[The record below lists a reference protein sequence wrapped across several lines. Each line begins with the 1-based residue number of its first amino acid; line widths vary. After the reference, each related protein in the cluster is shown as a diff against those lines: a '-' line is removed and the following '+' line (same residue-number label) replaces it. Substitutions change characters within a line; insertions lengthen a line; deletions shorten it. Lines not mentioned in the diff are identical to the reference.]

1 MSSEQPSKGITPEQ
15 CAAEVM
21 ETIPLVMRFI
31 RTEMRSQGAPSLSVP
46 QFRTLMF
53 LYRHPGS
60 SLSSLA
66 EHLGVTRP
74 TASALTER
82 LVQRGF
88 VNRTEH
94 PKERRQVVLKLTEAG
109 FDHLQQM
116 RETTRKEI
124 AKMFVNLSEAQ
135 QLRILDGLAVLSDVF
150 EETASDPGKYS

>member
-1 MSSEQPSKGITPEQ
+1 MRSEQPPQGITPEQ
-15 CAAEVM
+15 CATEVM
-21 ETIPLVMRFI
+21 EIIPLVMRCI
-31 RTEMRSQGAPSLSVP
+31 RTEMRSQGSSSLSVP

-88 VNRTEH
+88 VDRTEH

-109 FDHLQQM
+109 FEHLQQI
-116 RETTRKEI
+116 RQTARSHFAEL
-124 AKMFVNLSEAQ
+124 FVSLSEAQ
-135 QLRILDGLAVLSDVF
+135 RLRIVEGLAVLNDVF
-150 EETASDPGKYS
+150 AETASEPSI

>member
-1 MSSEQPSKGITPEQ
+1 
-15 CAAEVM
+15 
-21 ETIPLVMRFI
+21 
-31 RTEMRSQGAPSLSVP
+31 
-46 QFRTLMF
+46 MF

>member
-1 MSSEQPSKGITPEQ
+1 
-15 CAAEVM
+15 M

-31 RTEMRSQGAPSLSVP
+31 RAEMRTQGLPSLSVP

-88 VNRTEH
+88 VDRTEH
-94 PKERRQVVLKLTEAG
+94 PKERRQVALNLTDTGSA
-109 FDHLQQM
+109 HLQQI
-116 RETTRKEI
+116 RQRTRTKI
-124 AKMFVNLSEAQ
+124 SQMFVSLSEAQ
-135 QLRILDGLAVLSDVF
+135 QLQIVEGLAVLNDVF
-150 EETASDPGKYS
+150 EETASEFGG